1 MVLIP
6 LSLSKAYVTAG
17 FYLSLI
23 KVRFLKFLILC
34 QCFLFSRFLVEI
46 LLVNSSLNGAKINQ
60 YFFFLE
66 EATINLIYLT
76 AFESI
81 RELCGKENR
90 SSRRHSVE

>member
-46 LLVNSSLNGAKINQ
+46 LLEILLVNSSLNGAKINQ
-60 YFFFLE
+60 YFFFLGGG
-66 EATINLIYLT
+66 ND
-76 AFESI
+76 
-81 RELCGKENR
+81 
-90 SSRRHSVE
+90 